1 MRICVAGGAGYIGS
15 HTVHHLVA
23 QGHEIV
29 VLDNLA
35 TGHRESVPPQA
46 TFLHGDVADPQAA
59 RRALRGCRAAVYLA
73 ALKAAGES
81 MLEPA
86 KYARANLS
94 GTLSFLEACLDE
106 GVEFVIFS
114 SSAAVYGSPA
124 YLPIDEQH
132 PTVPENFYGYT
143 KLEIEHVLAWYS
155 RLKGLKSA
163 SLRYFNAAGYDPAG
177 IVSGLELNPAN
188 LIPIVMEV
196 ACGVRKEL
204 QIFGGDYPTPDGT
217 CIRDYI
223 HVTDLARGHAL
234 ALDYLEKGGETFSV
248 NLGTGNG
255 HSVLEVAEAARR
267 ITGRPIAARIVD
279 RRAGD
284 PAELW
289 ASSARAKELLGWEAC
304 HSSIEEILETTWKAY
319 GKNGVG
325 NICR

>member
-15 HTVHHLVA
+15 HTAHHLA
-23 QGHEIV
+23 SLGHDLV
-29 VLDNLA
+29 VYDNLA

-46 TFLHGDVADPQAA
+46 AFVHGNVEDPITA
-59 RRALRGCRAAVYLA
+59 RRALHGCDAAIYLA

-81 MLEPA
+81 MIDPS

-94 GTLSFLEACLDE
+94 NTIAFLDACLDE
-106 GVEFVIFS
+106 GVKYVIFS

-124 YLPIDEQH
+124 YLPIDENH
-132 PTVPENFYGYT
+132 PTVTENFYGYT
-143 KLEIEHVLAWYS
+143 KLEVEHILDWYS
-155 RLKGLKSA
+155 RLRGLKSVR
-163 SLRYFNAAGYDPAG
+163 LRYFNAAGYDPAG
-177 IVSGLELNPAN
+177 VVSGLEMNPAN

-223 HVTDLARGHAL
+223 HVTDLAWGHAL
-234 ALDYLEKGGETFSV
+234 ALDYLEKGGESVSV
-248 NLGTGNG
+248 NLGTGCG
-255 HSVLEVAEAARR
+255 HSVKEVAEAAERL
-267 ITGRPIAARIVD
+267 TGRSVPYRIVG

-284 PAELW
+284 PGELW
-289 ASSARAKELLGWEAC
+289 ASSALAEKLLGWTAK
-304 HSSIEEILETTWKAY
+304 HSSLDEIIATTWQAY

-325 NICR
+325 NSCR